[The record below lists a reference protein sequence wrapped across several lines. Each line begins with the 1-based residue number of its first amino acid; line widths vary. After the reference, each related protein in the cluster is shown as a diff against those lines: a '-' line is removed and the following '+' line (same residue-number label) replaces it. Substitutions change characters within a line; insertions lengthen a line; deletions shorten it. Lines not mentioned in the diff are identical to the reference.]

1 MKTIINELAFLKKTV
16 LFNETSE
23 EKNFVMTKLQL
34 VIAWF
39 RVQLT
44 INLMSGN

>member
-1 MKTIINELAFLKKTV
+1 MKTIINELALLKKMV

-23 EKNFVMTKLQL
+23 EKNFVTTKLQL

-39 RVQLT
+39 REQLT
-44 INLMSGN
+44 MNLMSGN